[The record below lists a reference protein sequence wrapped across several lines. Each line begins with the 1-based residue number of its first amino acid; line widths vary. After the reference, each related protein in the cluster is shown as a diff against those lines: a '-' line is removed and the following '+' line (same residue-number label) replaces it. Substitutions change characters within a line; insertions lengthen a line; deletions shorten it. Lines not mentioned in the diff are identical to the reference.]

1 MKDANCRKAV
11 WSQHPT
17 TLFVAT
23 PTVEVGKKLFEPLRW
38 LTELTQ
44 AAIELIAIKVRLEN
58 KKFTTSSRRVHEDAI
73 ADNLFDRYVKRK
85 KLEPLETYVPA
96 VILTQL
102 QFKDIEKSLE
112 VDQPQYAAYRSALR
126 SGPSAS
132 FRSNIRAVAQY
143 ASDGGNGK
151 TASDDVE
158 RCLSALDELD
168 SLFLR
173 ASRNNPAASAKLMK
187 EKIGVAVN
195 ALDSLLQTVPS
206 DVLDKGK
213 AIAEA
218 YRAPDTEMVPQEL
231 DRELTDLQS
240 IL

>member
-1 MKDANCRKAV
+1 MAHIRSSMLTSTSFRPPLPPYPPIIVTKPKP
-11 WSQHPT
+11 SQCAIRSKPVPL
-17 TLFVAT
+17 TLNRRFISLSISLL
-23 PTVEVGKKLFEPLRW
+23 LFPAL
-38 LTELTQ
+38 
-44 AAIELIAIKVRLEN
+44 
-58 KKFTTSSRRVHEDAI
+58 SSSSLPPHAI

-96 VILTQL
+96 LILTQL
-102 QFKDIEKSLE
+102 QIKDIEKSLE
-112 VDQPQYAAYRSALR
+112 VDQPQYTAYRSALR

-132 FRSNIRAVAQY
+132 FRSNLRAVAQY
-143 ASDGGNGK
+143 ALDAGNGK

-158 RCLSALDELD
+158 RCLRALDELD

-187 EKIGVAVN
+187 EKIFIAVN
-195 ALDSLLQTVPS
+195 ALDSLLQTVPL

-218 YRAPDTEMVPQEL
+218 YRSPESEMVPQEL